1 MAALRADPALRADSA
16 RVRARMLAAAR
27 EMLAAGDQDLPMNA
41 IAKAAG
47 VGVGTMYRHFPSRQ
61 ALLESLAA
69 ESYAAL
75 VARARTAAEQE
86 DVGAGLAALLRAA
99 LESQLSD
106 PSLASVL
113 SAPAHAC
120 AETTELGREL
130 GAAALRLL
138 DRARAAGVVRADV
151 SADDL
156 RRLMCGV
163 QHAVRS
169 GGADDPTAAGR
180 YLDIMVRGLRP

>member
-1 MAALRADPALRADSA
+1 MAQLRADSA
-16 RVRARMLAAAR
+16 RVRAQMLAAAR
-27 EMLAAGDQDLPMNA
+27 AMLAAGDEELPMNA
-41 IAKAAG
+41 VAKAAG

-61 ALLESLAA
+61 VLLESLAA

-75 VARARTAAEQE
+75 VAEARAAAGQP

-99 LESQLSD
+99 LVCQLTD

-113 SAPAHAC
+113 AAPTYAC
-120 AETTELGREL
+120 AETTELSREL
-130 GAAALRLL
+130 GAAAMHLL
-138 DRARAAGVVRADV
+138 DRARAAGVVRPDV
-151 SADDL
+151 TADDL

-169 GGADDPTAAGR
+169 GDDDGSTAGR
-180 YLDIMVRGLRP
+180 YLDILVRGLRP